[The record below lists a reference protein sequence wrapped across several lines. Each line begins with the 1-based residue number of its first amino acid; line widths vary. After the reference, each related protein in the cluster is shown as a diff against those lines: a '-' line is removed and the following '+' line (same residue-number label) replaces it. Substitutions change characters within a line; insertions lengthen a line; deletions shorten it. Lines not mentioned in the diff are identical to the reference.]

1 MKKPHLLQNLTTSFS
16 FQKNSYSIHHNSCS
30 FNESIFVFDLFELLK
45 AFNEKLLIIFSN
57 IRL

>member
-1 MKKPHLLQNLTTSFS
+1 MKKPHLLQYLSTSFS
-16 FQKNSYSIHHNSCS
+16 FQKNTYSIQSNSCS
-30 FNESIFVFDLFELLK
+30 LNESIFIFDLFELSK

>member
-1 MKKPHLLQNLTTSFS
+1 MKKLHVLQYLSTSFS
-16 FQKNSYSIHHNSCS
+16 FQENIYSIQNNSCS
-30 FNESIFVFDLFELLK
+30 TNESIFIYDLFEQSK

>member
-1 MKKPHLLQNLTTSFS
+1 MKKLHLLQNLASNFS
-16 FQKNSYSIHHNSCS
+16 FEENSYAILNNSYS
-30 FNESIFVFDLFELLK
+30 FNESFLLFDLLK